1 MIRWLSTQLFE
12 DTTRSGKLA
21 AMDGVRGVAVL
32 TVFLSHSSGREQ
44 ALAPWLHFQGIG
56 HLGVYLFFVL
66 SGFLLAHTLFRRR
79 QSAGEFYVR
88 RFFRI
93 FPLYALVVTAVFCVQ
108 QSTGALDLRFLHVKD
123 GGTGFLRHL
132 TFLQGDS
139 VFWTIAAEF
148 QFYFVMP
155 FLVAALVR
163 WERPAAI
170 LCAFAAVGYGA
181 WYLAIVWHWLPGLPA
196 LKLARIAHSGQF
208 VDVFLCGVLA
218 AWAHESRSV
227 GDWFT
232 LQRRWLEP
240 SLVILAVVV
249 AFGSL
254 AAVSKAFLWWGHPAF
269 GIRDFSLGYGVVFA
283 LLLLATLHG
292 YRPFERVL
300 MLGLLRLAGVIAFG
314 WYLLHFPVF
323 QLVDRLFADTPL
335 DLGAVKFCAS
345 FALCIV
351 VGIATY
357 LLVEKPCI
365 QLSKR
370 LLQRRTP
377 QAAHPSAC
385 SGGL

>member
-1 MIRWLSTQLFE
+1 MLRWLAGRLFE

-32 TVFLSHSSGREQ
+32 TVFLSHSSGRDQ
-44 ALAPWLHFQGIG
+44 AIAPWLHFQGIG

-66 SGFLLAHTLFRRR
+66 SGFLLAHTLLRRR

-93 FPLYALVVTAVFCVQ
+93 FPLYALVVSAVFGIQ
-108 QSTGALDLRFLHVKD
+108 QSTGVLDLRFLHVKD
-123 GGTGFLRHL
+123 GWAGYLRHL

-148 QFYFVMP
+148 QFYFAMP

-163 WERPAAI
+163 WGRPAAI
-170 LCAFAAVGYGA
+170 AFVLAALAYGA
-181 WYLAIVWHWLPGLPA
+181 WYLAVIWHWLPASAA
-196 LKLARIAHSGQF
+196 LKVARIAHAGQF

-218 AWAHESRSV
+218 AWLHESPAV
-227 GDWFT
+227 GDWFSR
-232 LQRRWLEP
+232 QRRWLEP
-240 SLVILAVVV
+240 ALAALAVVV
-249 AFGSL
+249 ALGSL
-254 AAVSKAFLWWGHPAF
+254 AAVAQRFLWWSHPAF
-269 GIRDFSLGYGVVFA
+269 GVRDFSVGYGAVFA

-292 YRPFERVL
+292 YRPFGALL
-300 MLGLLRLAGVIAFG
+300 MSGLLRLAGVIAFG

-323 QLVDRLFADTPL
+323 QLVNRAVAGTAL
-335 DLGAVKFCAS
+335 DVGAVKFAAS
-345 FALCIV
+345 FGLCIV
-351 VGIATY
+351 AGVLSY

-370 LLQRRTP
+370 LLQRRAP
-377 QAAHPSAC
+377 IAQPA
-385 SGGL
+385 

>member
-1 MIRWLSTQLFE
+1 MLRWLAAQLFE

-32 TVFLSHSSGREQ
+32 TVFLSHSSGRDQ
-44 ALAPWLHFQGIG
+44 SLAPWLHFQGIG

-66 SGFLLAHTLFRRR
+66 SGFLLAHTLLRRR

-93 FPLYALVVTAVFCVQ
+93 FPLYALVVTAVVCVQ
-108 QSTGALDLRFLHVKD
+108 QSTGVLDLRFLHVKD
-123 GGTGFLRHL
+123 GWAGYVRHL

-155 FLVAALVR
+155 FLVVALGR
-163 WERPAAI
+163 WGRPAAMA
-170 LCAFAAVGYGA
+170 CAAFAVAYGL

-208 VDVFLCGVLA
+208 VDVFLCGLFAAWAYEARAVGAWFARQRPWLEPLLAVLA
-218 AWAHESRSV
+218 A
-227 GDWFT
+227 
-232 LQRRWLEP
+232 
-240 SLVILAVVV
+240 VV
-249 AFGSL
+249 AIGSL
-254 AAVSKAFLWWGHPAF
+254 AAVAQRFLWWNHPLF
-269 GIRDFSLGYGVVFA
+269 RLRDFSLGYGAVFA
-283 LLLLATLHG
+283 VLLLATLHG
-292 YRPFERVL
+292 YRPFDRML
-300 MLGLLRLAGVIAFG
+300 MNGLLRLAGVIAFG

-323 QLVDRLFADTPL
+323 QLVNRLVAGTAFDV
-335 DLGAVKFCAS
+335 GAVKFSAS

-351 VGIATY
+351 AGIASY

-370 LLQRRTP
+370 LLQRRAP
-377 QAAHPSAC
+377 LAQLA
-385 SGGL
+385 